1 LLLFVIASL
10 RVCGAAVYASSI
22 VFRARVANG
31 RLVLDEPTD
40 LPEGLVLNLV
50 VDDEGD
56 DLDDAERVALHAA
69 IDESR
74 AEIRRG
80 EFVTAEELLA
90 SLRKK

>member
-1 LLLFVIASL
+1 M
-10 RVCGAAVYASSI
+10 
-22 VFRARVANG
+22 VFRAHVANG

-56 DLDDAERVALHAA
+56 DLDDEERAELHAA

-74 AEIRRG
+74 EQIRRG
-80 EFVTAEELLA
+80 EFVTAEELFA
-90 SLRKK
+90 ALRPR

>member
-1 LLLFVIASL
+1 M
-10 RVCGAAVYASSI
+10 
-22 VFRARVANG
+22 VFRAHVANG

-56 DLDDAERVALHAA
+56 DLDDEERAELHAA

-74 AEIRRG
+74 EQIQRG
-80 EFVTAEELLA
+80 EFVAAEALFA
-90 SLRKK
+90 ALRPR